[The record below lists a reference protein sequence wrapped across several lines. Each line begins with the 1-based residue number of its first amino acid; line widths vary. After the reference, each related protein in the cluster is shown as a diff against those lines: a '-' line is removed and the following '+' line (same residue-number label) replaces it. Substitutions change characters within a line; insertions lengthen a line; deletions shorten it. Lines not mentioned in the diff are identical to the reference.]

1 MLVMQRPTIEALD
14 EESNNRQQFAVG
26 PLEPGFGHTLGNSL
40 RRTLLSSIPGA
51 AITSVR
57 FDDALH
63 EFGTIAGVSEDVTD
77 MGPFNSVIYKLGQL
91 NGAKNDRPFEIYDSF
106 PTWKPVSGFK
116 IEALSGPIDGVDCD
130 LSFGTEDEMYGGVC
144 RVIRIE

>member
-1 MLVMQRPTIEALD
+1 MLVMQRPSIEALG

-57 FDDALH
+57 FDEALH
-63 EFGTIAGVSEDVTD
+63 EFGTIGGVAEDVTD
-77 MGPFNSVIYKLGQL
+77 IMQQRCQNKVVGGS
-91 NGAKNDRPFEIYDSF
+91 
-106 PTWKPVSGFK
+106 
-116 IEALSGPIDGVDCD
+116 ALSSDGRRLEHVIKHVDPFAIALGFGRSEQSHQLIDTRS
-130 LSFGTEDEMYGGVC
+130 LMPDE
-144 RVIRIE
+144 

>member
-1 MLVMQRPTIEALD
+1 MLVMQRPSIEALG

-57 FDDALH
+57 FDEALH
-63 EFGTIAGVSEDVTD
+63 EFGTI
-77 MGPFNSVIYKLGQL
+77 
-91 NGAKNDRPFEIYDSF
+91 GALPK
-106 PTWKPVSGFK
+106 T
-116 IEALSGPIDGVDCD
+116 
-130 LSFGTEDEMYGGVC
+130 
-144 RVIRIE
+144 